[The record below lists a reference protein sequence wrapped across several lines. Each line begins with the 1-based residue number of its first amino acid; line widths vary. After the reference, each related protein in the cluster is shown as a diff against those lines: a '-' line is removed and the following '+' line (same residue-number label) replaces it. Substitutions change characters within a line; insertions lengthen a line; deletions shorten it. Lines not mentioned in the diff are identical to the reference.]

1 MVRMTPTRFKLRAG
15 GRLAGALFVAA
26 LAGALPSA
34 ASAAAVPAPSPTVNS
49 LSNFVGPLPGGGIT
63 SASHSTAAA
72 GAGQISGVKDRALV
86 KLPDMK
92 FTQSPKKLSS
102 ALEIVLLLSLLTLAP
117 SILLMTTSFTRIIIV
132 FSLLRQALG
141 TAQLPPNQV
150 LIGLAL
156 FMTFMVMTPTW
167 QRIDHR
173 ALAPYQ
179 AGTISQGQ
187 AFDQAV
193 EAMRAFMIGQIVAAH
208 DQSDVYMFNRFSTHD
223 ATAPKTWRQVS
234 TMCVVP
240 AYILSELKVAFI
252 IGFRIYLPF
261 LIIDMVVSSM
271 LISLGMQLL
280 PPVMV
285 SLPLKLLLFVLVNGW
300 HLVAAT
306 LLRSFG

>member
-1 MVRMTPTRFKLRAG
+1 MVRMTAIRPKNFPR
-15 GRLAGALFVAA
+15 RLAAGALLFALLAVQMPAAA
-26 LAGALPSA
+26 LAA
-34 ASAAAVPAPSPTVNS
+34 APTAPPAS
-49 LSNFVGPLPGGGIT
+49 LSNFVGPMPGGPATT
-63 SASHSTAAA
+63 STNSTVSSVAPGQLASAR
-72 GAGQISGVKDRALV
+72 GQSLV
-86 KLPDMK
+86 RLPDMK

-117 SILLMTTSFTRIIIV
+117 SILLMTTSFTRIVIV

-141 TAQLPPNQV
+141 TSQLPPNQV

-179 AGTISQGQ
+179 AGKISQGQ
-187 AFDQAV
+187 AFGQAV
-193 EAMRAFMIGQIVAAH
+193 EAMRTFMIKQIVAAH
-208 DQSDVYMFNRFSTHD
+208 DQSDVYMFNRFSTHE
-223 ATAPKTWRQVS
+223 TTPPKTWQQVS
-234 TMCVVP
+234 TLCVVP

-306 LLRSFG
+306 LLRSFR